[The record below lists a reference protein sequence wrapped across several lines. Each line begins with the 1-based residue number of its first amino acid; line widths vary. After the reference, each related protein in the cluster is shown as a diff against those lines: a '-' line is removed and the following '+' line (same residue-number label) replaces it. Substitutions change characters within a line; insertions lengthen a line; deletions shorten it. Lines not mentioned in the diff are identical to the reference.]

1 MNTTRF
7 IEATTFI
14 SIGALCAAAILTLSL
29 PARHAAANEVAQA
42 RTETV
47 TIVAK
52 RMTAAEKSEVLKAH
66 RATI

>member
-7 IEATTFI
+7 IEATTLV
-14 SIGALCAAAILTLSL
+14 SIGALCAAAILTLTV
-29 PARHAAANEVAQA
+29 PAKHATANEVAQA

-52 RMTAAEKSEVLKAH
+52 RMTAAEKNEALKAQ
-66 RATI
+66 RASI